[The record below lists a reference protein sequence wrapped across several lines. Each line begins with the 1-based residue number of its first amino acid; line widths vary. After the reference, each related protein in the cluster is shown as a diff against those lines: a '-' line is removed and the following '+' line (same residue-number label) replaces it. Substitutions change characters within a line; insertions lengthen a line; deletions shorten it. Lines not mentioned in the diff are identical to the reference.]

1 MVVFR
6 VKSVQNQTDSQREK
20 RARRKKK
27 KEKKKDGE
35 TWTESILT
43 RWRRLK

>member
-27 KEKKKDGE
+27 KKKKDGE

>member
-27 KEKKKDGE
+27 KKKKKDGE

>member
-1 MVVFR
+1 MVVVR

-20 RARRKKK
+20 RARRK